1 MVRCD
6 EPNYDLP
13 AAALGLALANP
24 LADDTGVDLA
34 RTLRPHVSIGD
45 VFPYGELLLHSA
57 LLGAVS
63 LFSIGAAAE
72 ANHRFKAVGGGLK
85 SFSWLK
91 NQDQPKLDAEKK
103 SIQERLKAV
112 GVFRDTRVSWSGS
125 LRTIAAA
132 MPESTIITTL
142 TGDAEIETRSKSGPS
157 KGKKRLIVSFETP
170 LAGNGSLPNDIDGF
184 LAALRADATLKRHF
198 PLVEVSGFKANQ
210 ARAGLRP
217 SASYSVVCLPIAE
230 KEKKQ

>member
-1 MVRCD
+1 MMGRHARITLPIDTVIIHGRPELVLVKQSEEFRQRTGARLVRSD
-6 EPNYDLP
+6 RPDYDLR

-24 LADDTGVDLA
+24 LADNTGVDLS
-34 RTLRPHVSIGD
+34 RTLKPPVSIVD

-72 ANHRFKAVGGGLK
+72 ANHRLKATLGGLK

-103 SIQERLKAV
+103 GIQDRLKAV
-112 GVFRDTRVSWSGS
+112 GVFRDTRVNWSGS
-125 LRTIAAA
+125 LRTITAA

-142 TGDAEIETRSKSGPS
+142 GGDAETGRTSQP
-157 KGKKRLIVSFETP
+157 
-170 LAGNGSLPNDIDGF
+170 
-184 LAALRADATLKRHF
+184 
-198 PLVEVSGFKANQ
+198 
-210 ARAGLRP
+210 
-217 SASYSVVCLPIAE
+217 
-230 KEKKQ
+230 

>member
-1 MVRCD
+1 MKQSDEFRQRTGARLVRCD
-6 EPNYDLP
+6 EPNYDLR

-34 RTLRPHVSIGD
+34 RTLKPAVSIGD

-112 GVFRDTRVSWSGS
+112 GVFRDTRVNWSGS

-142 TGDAEIETRSKSGPS
+142 TGDAEIETRSKSGPQ
-157 KGKKRLIVSFETP
+157 RERR
-170 LAGNGSLPNDIDGF
+170 D
-184 LAALRADATLKRHF
+184 
-198 PLVEVSGFKANQ
+198 
-210 ARAGLRP
+210 
-217 SASYSVVCLPIAE
+217 
-230 KEKKQ
+230 